1 MLHTITDVL
10 ADPIDGSPL
19 VFSEDSHALVSA
31 TGHSYD
37 IAKQGYVSLFGNDG
51 RKFDGDSLEMIQA
64 REAFLSRGHFAPFVE
79 AVSAAVR
86 QSVHSADDDAEPVI
100 AEIGAG
106 TGFYLSHTLDDVLG
120 SRGVGM
126 DISVPAAKML
136 AKAHPRLGAVVAD
149 AWERLPLLD
158 HSVDVVTS
166 IFAPRNAP
174 EFARVLKPEGEAVV
188 LTGEVGHLA
197 ELREPLGIL
206 DVEPGKVD
214 RMIAQAQGYLEL
226 VADPEPLSF
235 SMNLDREAI
244 LAQVG
249 MSPSARHIDRE
260 ELKQRVDALPDS
272 MTITARAT
280 LTRFRPLSS

>member
-1 MLHTITDVL
+1 MLRSITDVL

-19 VFSEDSHALVSA
+19 VLSQDSQTLVSA

-37 IAKQGYVSLFGNDG
+37 IAKQGYVSLFGNNG

-79 AVSAAVR
+79 AVSAVVR
-86 QSVHSADDDAEPVI
+86 HSVNAADDDAEPVI

-158 HSVDVVTS
+158 CSVDVVTS

-174 EFARVLKPEGEAVV
+174 EFARVLKPEGEVVV

-206 DVEPGKVD
+206 DVEPGKVE
-214 RMIAQAQGYLEL
+214 RMVAQAQGYLEL
-226 VADPEPLSF
+226 ITDPELLSF
-235 SMNLDREAI
+235 SMDLDREAI

-249 MSPSARHIDRE
+249 MSPSARHIERE
-260 ELKQRVDALPDS
+260 ELKRRVDALPDT

-280 LTRFRPLSS
+280 LTRFRKITS

>member
-1 MLHTITDVL
+1 MLQSIIDVL
-10 ADPIDGSPL
+10 ADPTDGSAL
-19 VFSEDSHALVSA
+19 ALSEDSRAVVSA

-51 RKFDGDSLEMIQA
+51 RKFDGDSLEMIEA

-86 QSVHSADDDAEPVI
+86 RSVSTADDDAEPVI

-126 DISVPAAKML
+126 DISVPAAKKL
-136 AKAHPRLGAVVAD
+136 ATAHPRLGAVVAD

-158 HSVDVVTS
+158 NSVDVVTS

-174 EFARVLKPEGEAVV
+174 EFARVLKPEGEVVV

-214 RMIAQAQGYLEL
+214 RMVAQAEGYLEL
-226 VADPEPLSF
+226 VADPQTLSF

-260 ELKQRVDALPDS
+260 ELKRRVDVLPDS

-280 LTRFRPLSS
+280 LTLFRPLPR